1 MALTPFT
8 ATPTQVHYATQTR
21 STESHPLH
29 PRTSRLVSP
38 PKYRVNT
45 KVHRAKRAVNQWFGA
60 LGMAS
65 ASTPAK
71 VLRAGLFTLVPLA
84 YLSMWFWHPANAYGP
99 ASREGVSLGSAAL
112 MAAVMLVSLL
122 SWNRSRLVAAFGLLA
137 CFLLI
142 GVVLLPVL

>member
-1 MALTPFT
+1 MKQPNHWSERGR
-8 ATPTQVHYATQTR
+8 ATSVGDAVTLGRPRR
-21 STESHPLH
+21 S
-29 PRTSRLVSP
+29 VS
-38 PKYRVNT
+38 
-45 KVHRAKRAVNQWFGA
+45 AFGA
-60 LGMAS
+60 LGMTS

-99 ASREGVSLGSAAL
+99 AGREGVSPALAVL

-137 CFLLI
+137 CFLWI
-142 GVVLLPVL
+142 GVMLLPVL